1 MFYQLHNR
9 CLKNICRGV
18 LMFAAFCIG
27 GCSQTAQPPEDV
39 SGRPP
44 ETADVSR
51 PKTLIV
57 QSVTINDGIEAVGIV
72 QAVQEVEVSGEIS
85 GKITNIHCAVGD
97 AVAKG
102 DLLLE
107 LDDEMRSIVLVKKRA
122 LLQKAKANFA
132 TEERDADKAGALF
145 EQKIISDSEYDGSNL
160 NLISAEADLRLAEA
174 DLAEARKN
182 LRDTKICAPF
192 SGLIAAKAVEV
203 GRIIAS
209 GQTLF
214 LLVDNSRVKLTGHF
228 SEFDVTRIAPGAPAK
243 MVIDSLREEYFSGT
257 VGTIAPSADG
267 EAHMFPVEVI
277 VDNPDGRLLP
287 GMVGRIEIRP
297 AAPREVVTVP
307 VNAVSTI
314 GGQTYVTLLRNGR
327 REQQRIVTGD
337 LINDATVIEK
347 GLKAGDE
354 IVLEGF

>member
-1 MFYQLHNR
+1 
-9 CLKNICRGV
+9 
-18 LMFAAFCIG
+18 MFAAFCIG

-85 GKITNIHCAVGD
+85 GKVTNIHCAVGD

-132 TEERDADKAGALF
+132 TEERDAGKAGALF

-214 LLVDNSRVKLTGHF
+214 LLVDNSQVKLTGHL

-277 VDNPDGRLLP
+277 VDNPDG
-287 GMVGRIEIRP
+287 IEIRP
-297 AAPREVVTVP
+297 AAPRKVVTVP

-314 GGQTYVTLLRNGR
+314 GGRTYVTLLRNGR